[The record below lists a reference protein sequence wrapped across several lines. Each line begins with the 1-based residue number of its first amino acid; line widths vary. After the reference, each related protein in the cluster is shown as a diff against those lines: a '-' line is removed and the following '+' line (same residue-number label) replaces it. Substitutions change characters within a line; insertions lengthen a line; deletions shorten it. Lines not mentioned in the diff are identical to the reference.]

1 MTTSFD
7 LYGFKGAT
15 IHSARKYVEGILGVS
30 LVEKESAYHGG
41 IYYVLKTSES
51 GSFVLKENADP
62 FDGGAVEQKFSDF
75 LILLYVNGT
84 KRSSELKVLL
94 QSEGEAFLLRH
105 ETL

>member
-41 IYYVLKTSES
+41 VYYVLKTSES
-51 GSFVLKENADP
+51 ENLVLKENADP
-62 FDGGAVEQKFSDF
+62 FDGGAVEQSFPDF

-84 KRSSELKVLL
+84 NRSSELKVLL
-94 QSEGEAFLLRH
+94 QSEEEAFLLRH
-105 ETL
+105 EML